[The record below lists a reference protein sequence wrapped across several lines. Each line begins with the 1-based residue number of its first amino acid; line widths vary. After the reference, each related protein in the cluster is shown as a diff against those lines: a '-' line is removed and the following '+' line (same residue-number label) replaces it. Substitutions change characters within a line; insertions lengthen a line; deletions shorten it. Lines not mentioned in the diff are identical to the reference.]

1 MKNIKL
7 KDKFIDEKTGIE
19 YIRNGDYY
27 LPNLVLADQK
37 KIQLNKYGHLRLE
50 YLKKHKKAEYTILF
64 MDNKLIDHL
73 EEVQETASKRVE
85 EIIQSLKEKSNLTEE
100 MKNTDQLY
108 WVGMMNNFKNQA
120 EEIVLKELIYE
131 KEPIQKILIT
141 LYNHFK
147 KLYIV
152 KIAEKYR
159 KDLAVSMKLKPNQMF
174 LVNKYK
180 MQARYFTE
188 KEIRQILQELIN
200 LDANYKIGLIDI
212 NVGLEAILCRY
223 CS

>member
-1 MKNIKL
+1 MGNIEL
-7 KDKFIDEKTGIE
+7 KDKFIDEKTRIE

-37 KIQLNKYGHLRLE
+37 IIQLNKYGHLRLE

-85 EIIQSLKEKSNLTEE
+85 EIIQALKEKSNLTEE

-120 EEIVLKELIYE
+120 EEIVLKELIY
-131 KEPIQKILIT
+131 
-141 LYNHFK
+141 
-147 KLYIV
+147 V
-152 KIAEKYR
+152 
-159 KDLAVSMKLKPNQMF
+159 
-174 LVNKYK
+174 
-180 MQARYFTE
+180 
-188 KEIRQILQELIN
+188 
-200 LDANYKIGLIDI
+200 
-212 NVGLEAILCRY
+212 
-223 CS
+223 